1 MSNNKNIS
9 NSNPEIPVQNGATH
23 QEPVLVGSANQIVR
37 LISLVM
43 FCTILVLSYF
53 GLENLK
59 LLKDTEAKIGRLE
72 IQVQTLEDI
81 VVNKTLA
88 VRG

>member
-9 NSNPEIPVQNGATH
+9 NSNPEIHVQNGATH

-37 LISLVM
+37 FVGLVM

-59 LLKDTEAKIGRLE
+59 LLKDTEAKIE

-88 VRG
+88 VRD

>member
-9 NSNPEIPVQNGATH
+9 NSNPEIHAQNGATH

-37 LISLVM
+37 FVGLVM

-53 GLENLK
+53 GLAFDFLDD
-59 LLKDTEAKIGRLE
+59 KDAPEGKAKRYYVAMHCAE
-72 IQVQTLEDI
+72 
-81 VVNKTLA
+81 
-88 VRG
+88 